1 MKTTK
6 ANAVSKPKKTADAG
20 KTLKKKKITPEKY
33 VVSEEEIREKAREIY
48 YERIARGEHG
58 TPESDWHE
66 AEELLRANEISEQI
80 CYDILLSVIGR
91 LNQL

>member
-6 ANAVSKPKKTADAG
+6 SIAVSKPKKTVAAG
-20 KTLKKKKITPEKY
+20 KTLKKKKITPDKY
-33 VVSEEEIREKAREIY
+33 VASEEKIREKAMEIY

-66 AEELLRANEISEQI
+66 AEELLKGS
-80 CYDILLSVIGR
+80 
-91 LNQL
+91 